1 MTKHSDHTRTPWHY
15 DDTAIFAQDGVL
27 ARIPNHPENGKN
39 WLADADLIVKAV
51 HAYTATPPQKAT
63 DLQPIVDARRDG
75 TPILIKL
82 KDHIPVES
90 MQRWQG
96 LTFVG
101 CLREPYD
108 FTWRFA
114 APIGQG
120 GFRDEWIEGWWSLA
134 QFRQCDR

>member
-1 MTKHSDHTRTPWHY
+1 MSK
-15 DDTAIFAQDGVL
+15 DDAMLILSERLLQLANDEGTAQIHDIAIEISRV
-27 ARIPNHPENGKN
+27 ATTV
-39 WLADADLIVKAV
+39 DLRLI
-51 HAYTATPPQKAT
+51 T
-63 DLQPIVDARRDG
+63 DARRDG

-108 FTWRFA
+108 FAWRFA

-134 QFRQCDR
+134 QFRAV

>member
-1 MTKHSDHTRTPWHY
+1 MLMLSERLLQLANDEG
-15 DDTAIFAQDGVL
+15 TAQIHDVALEFAHLV
-27 ARIPNHPENGKN
+27 
-39 WLADADLIVKAV
+39 VKS
-51 HAYTATPPQKAT
+51 T
-63 DLQPIVDARRDG
+63 LRPISDARRDG

-82 KDHIPVES
+82 KDHIPVAS

-101 CLREPYD
+101 CLLEPYD
-108 FTWRFA
+108 FAWRFA

-134 QFRQCDR
+134 QFRAA